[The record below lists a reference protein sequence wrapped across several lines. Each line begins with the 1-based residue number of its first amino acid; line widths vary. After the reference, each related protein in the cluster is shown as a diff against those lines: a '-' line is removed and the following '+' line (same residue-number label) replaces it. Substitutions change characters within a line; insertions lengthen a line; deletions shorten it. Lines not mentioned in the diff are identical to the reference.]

1 MSIAPQACWN
11 WNCTAQNPPWN
22 TESPAEGRAQGQAP
36 RVLVLARGVRDL
48 LPLLFLLEK
57 LRLVAGKVACSNLVL
72 LRWQHGNLLGIL
84 LRCRLSQKLGA
95 GVGFSLSNK
104 VVL

>member
-1 MSIAPQACWN
+1 M
-11 WNCTAQNPPWN
+11 
-22 TESPAEGRAQGQAP
+22 
-36 RVLVLARGVRDL
+36 ARGVRDL
-48 LPLLFLLEK
+48 LPLSVLLEK

-104 VVL
+104 AVL